1 VPEGR
6 QRSKFLVVGYADN
19 TVKVLS
25 LEPESCLHR
34 ISMQV
39 VLSVPESVSLIN
51 LKSDFASQ
59 QLFLHVGLENGV
71 LLRSVVDNV
80 TGMLTDSR

>member
-1 VPEGR
+1 MSGLLNESQTKFFEVDITCMDIADVQEGR
-6 QRSKFLVVGYADN
+6 QRSKFLVVGFSDN
-19 TVKVLS
+19 TVRVLS

-51 LKSDFASQ
+51 LKSD
-59 QLFLHVGLENGV
+59 
-71 LLRSVVDNV
+71 RS
-80 TGMLTDSR
+80 